1 MNIPIRRSLTVLL
14 AGLVALGPL
23 FTLAEPSDATHPLA
37 GRVFASDLRT
47 PMPDVLVQA
56 IPEGAKEA
64 VARATTDRRGRF
76 RFRALPDGD
85 YTLVLF
91 DDHGSPLAAAPI
103 SASTAAAGEVALALP
118 ALRPGESGT
127 APAAAGATA
136 VWLATPLGAT
146 VTLLASA
153 IIIAVAADD
162 VTGDN
167 PTRRDL
173 PPPSQSE
180 P

>member
-14 AGLVALGPL
+14 AGLLALGP
-23 FTLAEPSDATHPLA
+23 FFALAEPAPAHPLE
-37 GRVFASDLRT
+37 GRVFAADLHT
-47 PMPDVLVQA
+47 PLPDILVQA
-56 IPEGAKEA
+56 VPEGAKQA

-76 RFRALPDGD
+76 SFQTLPEGD
-85 YTLVLF
+85 YTLVIF
-91 DDHGSPLAAAPI
+91 DQQGAPLAAAPI
-103 SASTAAAGEVALALP
+103 STSAAASGEVALALP
-118 ALRPGESGT
+118 PLRPGEDAT

-136 VWLATPLGAT
+136 VWISTPLGAT
-146 VTLLASA
+146 VTLLATA
-153 IIIAVAADD
+153 VVVAVAADD